1 MAAPPDKPTD
11 EPTLFAETS
20 AAATSDA
27 FQPSLSQGLLGMGL
41 LLGASGLSGSLPK
54 LIASASRGG
63 PADALSS
70 VALDLFV
77 VLYSAYKLKL
87 SFDKVDY
94 DALPGRELRNSWAAE
109 AATFALSDQVPTR
122 SSDGFEV
129 ATFAGGC
136 FWGTE
141 LNFQRVSGV
150 VATCVGYTQGSVK
163 EPKYDAVCSGSTGHA
178 EGIQMIYDPKVVSYE
193 RLLETLISTLNPTLI
208 NRVGNDRGTQYR
220 HGIYPHTTEQAAI
233 AEQYLKRLQQKYDRP
248 VVTELRDATVFWPA
262 EEYHQQYLERKGQS
276 AEKEC
281 DQKVRCYG

>member
-1 MAAPPDKPTD
+1 MHPEFASEMFRALLLLGAAARAECLSVSTRPQRTMVYLHPPVALRMAAPPDKPTD

-109 AATFALSDQVPTR
+109 AATFASKL
-122 SSDGFEV
+122 
-129 ATFAGGC
+129 A
-136 FWGTE
+136 
-141 LNFQRVSGV
+141 
-150 VATCVGYTQGSVK
+150 SV
-163 EPKYDAVCSGSTGHA
+163 
-178 EGIQMIYDPKVVSYE
+178 I
-193 RLLETLISTLNPTLI
+193 
-208 NRVGNDRGTQYR
+208 
-220 HGIYPHTTEQAAI
+220 
-233 AEQYLKRLQQKYDRP
+233 
-248 VVTELRDATVFWPA
+248 
-262 EEYHQQYLERKGQS
+262 
-276 AEKEC
+276 
-281 DQKVRCYG
+281 